1 MLQVEMSSEVR
12 TVFGKGPMRQL
23 RMQEIT
29 PGVVY
34 ASGLEPVPLQF
45 ATAQLFK
52 DLLFIG
58 GRNAVITL
66 DIAGDSKGKRH
77 VLVQEIQKDPVSED
91 LLHVDFVEV
100 DLVKRAKFT
109 VPLKFKGTP
118 KGVDL
123 GGDLQIHR
131 TDVQLLGRP
140 LDIPDVI
147 EADITALERGGK
159 GFTYG
164 DLAVPAGVE
173 MLNKATTICA
183 QVV

>member
-52 DLLFIG
+52 DLLFH
-58 GRNAVITL
+58 RWPQCVITL

-77 VLVQEIQKDPVSED
+77 VLVQEIQKILFPRICS
-91 LLHVDFVEV
+91 
-100 DLVKRAKFT
+100 
-109 VPLKFKGTP
+109 
-118 KGVDL
+118 
-123 GGDLQIHR
+123 
-131 TDVQLLGRP
+131 
-140 LDIPDVI
+140 
-147 EADITALERGGK
+147 
-159 GFTYG
+159 
-164 DLAVPAGVE
+164 
-173 MLNKATTICA
+173 MLILWKLIWKNKPSLPCP
-183 QVV
+183 